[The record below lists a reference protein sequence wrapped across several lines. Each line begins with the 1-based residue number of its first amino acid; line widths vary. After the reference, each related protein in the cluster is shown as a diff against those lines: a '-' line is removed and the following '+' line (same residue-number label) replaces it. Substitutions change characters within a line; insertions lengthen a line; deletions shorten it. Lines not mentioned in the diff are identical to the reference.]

1 VSRPRKHDK
10 HLPAYVRIKSGAYYY
25 RGSKL
30 CRVSEGE
37 SRLYELLAERMRTGN
52 VQTIPAAV
60 AAFKLTYLPTL
71 APSSREGHAR
81 HLSIFAAEFEEFR
94 VDQVRPVHIKR
105 SIMNLYGDKPTAAH
119 HYRSRIS
126 TFFQWCVDD
135 AGLLDKNPGREVRIA
150 APRPKRSPWTDDLF
164 HAVRDL
170 LSPMQQCYHDLS
182 FLLYQ
187 RTTDVRMLM
196 WSQVRSGVIH
206 FAPTKTIRS
215 SGKEVDIPITPAIQA
230 VLDRAK
236 SLAKIQAVGR
246 GDAYVIQTSR
256 GGPFTAAG
264 IYSAYDRADR
274 KLHGD
279 AGKVLLNPKALR
291 PYAATAAK
299 KQGYGIE
306 ALQVG
311 LAHTSVRTTEGYVQ
325 SHEVPQSAVN
335 LKLPE
340 RKS

>member
-1 VSRPRKHDK
+1 MSRPRKYDR
-10 HLPAYVRIKSGAYYY
+10 HLPAYVRIKSGSYYY
-25 RGSKL
+25 RGVKV
-30 CRVSEGE
+30 CRVEEGE
-37 SRLYELLAERMRTGN
+37 SRLYALVAERMRTGN

-60 AAFKLTYLPTL
+60 AQFKAGYLPTL
-71 APSSREGHAR
+71 SPSSREGHAR
-81 HLSIFAAEFEEFR
+81 HLSLFADEFAEFR
-94 VDQVRPVHIKR
+94 VDQVRTIDIQR
-105 SIMNLYGDKPTAAH
+105 SINNLYSDKPTAAH
-119 HYRSRIS
+119 HYKSRIQ
-126 TFFQWCVDD
+126 TFFRWCVTH
-135 AGLLDKNPGREVRIA
+135 AGLREDNPCREVETPKVR
-150 APRPKRSPWTDDLF
+150 PRKTPWTDDLF

-170 LSPMQQCYHDLS
+170 LNPMQQCYHDLS

-187 RTTDVRMLM
+187 RTTDVRMLR
-196 WSQVRSGVIH
+196 WSQVQGGVIH
-206 FAPTKTIRS
+206 FAPTKTLKS

-236 SLAKIQAVGR
+236 SLAKIQPMRG

-256 GGPFTAAG
+256 GGSYTAAG

-274 KLHGD
+274 MLHGD
-279 AGKVLLNPKALR
+279 AKLGLNPKALR

-325 SHEVPQSAVN
+325 SHDVPRSAVT

-340 RKS
+340 RK